1 MVKRIDVDTLL
12 AENQLEL
19 TLGGHSYVLK
29 DIPLDVFLS
38 ATKEVD
44 KEDVDRDVLHR
55 QLSEILGIDKSELG
69 IVGLKAATL
78 AINAIRDWI
87 LEETPEGAP
96 KGKGGEG
103 KASRP

>member
-19 TLGGHSYVLK
+19 TLGGHDYTLK

-55 QLSEILGIDKSELG
+55 QLSEILGVSKSELKD
-69 IVGLKAATL
+69 VGLKAATL

-87 LEETPEGAP
+87 LEESSEGTS
-96 KGKGGEG
+96 KGKGGTG